1 MKRVV
6 LDINVFV
13 SSVLGKRLGIILDF
27 WKTRKFTLIVSNEIL
42 DEYLE
47 VMARPKFHLPQQV
60 ITEISAFLFA
70 YAEFV
75 IPAEAPFMLSRM
87 TQVTINLSKLQL
99 PVRQHIS

>member
-6 LDINVFV
+6 LDTNVFV
-13 SSVLGKRLGIILDF
+13 SSVLGKRLEIILNS
-27 WKTRKFTLIVSNEIL
+27 WKMHKFTLIVSNEIL

-47 VMARPKFHLPQQV
+47 VMARPKFHWPQQV

-75 IPAEAPFMLSRM
+75 IPAKPSCY
-87 TQVTINLSKLQL
+87 
-99 PVRQHIS
+99 PG